1 MFFFNQWHRKLGRK
15 NPIVIKRVRENQALA
30 KEASGFPQYC
40 VSPSGGYSGFQVTG
54 MIEGFFG
61 GLKFRF
67 QGFFLYENLAWVAS
81 FEQGFFGG
89 IKKNR

>member
-40 VSPSGGYSGFQVTG
+40 VSPSGGILGISSDGDDRRIFWGFEISIPG
-54 MIEGFFG
+54 
-61 GLKFRF
+61 
-67 QGFFLYENLAWVAS
+67 GFFLYENLAWVAS
-81 FEQGFFGG
+81 FE
-89 IKKNR
+89 

>member
-1 MFFFNQWHRKLGRK
+1 M
-15 NPIVIKRVRENQALA
+15 
-30 KEASGFPQYC
+30 
-40 VSPSGGYSGFQVTG
+40 VSPNIVLAPQGGYSGFQVTG

-81 FEQGFFGG
+81 FE
-89 IKKNR
+89 